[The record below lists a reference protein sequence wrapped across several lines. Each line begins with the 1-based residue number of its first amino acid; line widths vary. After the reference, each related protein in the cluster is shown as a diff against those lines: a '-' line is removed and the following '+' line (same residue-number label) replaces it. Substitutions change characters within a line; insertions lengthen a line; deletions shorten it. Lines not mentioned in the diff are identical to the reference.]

1 MRITL
6 QQLKE
11 QGDKVTRAD
20 IISIEGK
27 HYIARLW
34 LNQQLYMLSDN
45 EHQTLLLPSSSAM
58 NELLDHYAVPN
69 RMLMHDSA
77 YNEMIGLEGTS
88 SDPLRMPTKGAN

>member
-11 QGDKVTRAD
+11 QGDRVTRAD
-20 IISIEGK
+20 IVSIEGK

-34 LNQQLYMLSDN
+34 LNEQLYMLSDN
-45 EHQTLLLPSSSAM
+45 ENQTLLLPSTAAM
-58 NELLDHYAVPN
+58 NDLLDQYGVPN

-77 YNEMIGLEGTS
+77 YNEMIGLDGTS
-88 SDPLRMPTKGAN
+88 ADPLRLPTQGAS